1 MGAVER
7 NPDAVFWIALSLALG
22 VVLLAAALGP
32 RGGEEVRLG
41 SPENPPQE
49 EARVAQSEAPEDSS
63 GQPAPGGSDSS
74 GQLAPEGYSAQPA
87 QEDYSAPG
95 SLAATDTVT
104 APTETAPTETAP
116 TDTVPTE
123 TAPTETAPTDTV
135 PTPTA
140 PIAPAPLEDS
150 SSGQPPPRVTSC
162 PQDKDRPGVICDK
175 VPSQF

>member
-1 MGAVER
+1 MDGR
-7 NPDAVFWIALSLALG
+7 GNPDAIFWIALSLALG
-22 VVLLAAALGP
+22 AVLLAVALGP

-49 EARVAQSEAPEDSS
+49 EARVAQPAPEDSS

-95 SLAATDTVT
+95 SLAPTDTV
-104 APTETAPTETAP
+104 TAPTETAP

-123 TAPTETAPTDTV
+123 TAPTYTA

-162 PQDKDRPGVICDK
+162 PQDKDRPGV
-175 VPSQF
+175 

>member
-1 MGAVER
+1 MDGR
-7 NPDAVFWIALSLALG
+7 GNPDAIFWIALSLALG
-22 VVLLAAALGP
+22 AVLLAVALGP

-49 EARVAQSEAPEDSS
+49 EARVAQPAPEDSS

-95 SLAATDTVT
+95 SLAPTDTVT

-116 TDTVPTE
+116 TDTVPT
-123 TAPTETAPTDTV
+123 DT
-135 PTPTA
+135 
-140 PIAPAPLEDS
+140 IAPAPLQD

>member
-95 SLAATDTVT
+95 SLAPTDTVT
-104 APTETAPTETAP
+104 APTETAPTYTA
-116 TDTVPTE
+116 
-123 TAPTETAPTDTV
+123 